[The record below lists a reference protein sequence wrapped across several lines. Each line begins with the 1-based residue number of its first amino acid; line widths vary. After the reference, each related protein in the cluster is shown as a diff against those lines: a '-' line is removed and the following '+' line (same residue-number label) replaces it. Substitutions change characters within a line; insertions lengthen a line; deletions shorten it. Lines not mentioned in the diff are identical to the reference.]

1 MYTLRPDIFTPECH
15 LYSFRYVEPGIYTQM
30 EIANGYKCP
39 ESEKDYDGFKQ
50 YVEDALPTETPVMFR
65 LHPNAEI
72 TYLTAAMNDLFQVL
86 IIIL

>member
-1 MYTLRPDIFTPECH
+1 MV
-15 LYSFRYVEPGIYTQM
+15 SRYVEPGIYTQM

-39 ESEKDYDGFKQ
+39 ESEKDYNGFKQ

-72 TYLTAAMNDLFQVL
+72 TYVKPSYYTLYTPVL
-86 IIIL
+86 PYIHLCTPIIHV